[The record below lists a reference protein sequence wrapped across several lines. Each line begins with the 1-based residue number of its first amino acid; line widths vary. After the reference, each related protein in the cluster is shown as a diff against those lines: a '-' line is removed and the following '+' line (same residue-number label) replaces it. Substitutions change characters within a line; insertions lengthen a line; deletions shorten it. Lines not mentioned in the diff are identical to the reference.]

1 MENEI
6 KIKWLRTKDAAIYLG
21 ISTTQIH
28 VLKSQGIL
36 PFTKLG
42 GSIYF
47 DKSDIDK
54 VLESNKVGEVQSEKR
69 IQSIQ

>member
-1 MENEI
+1 ME
-6 KIKWLRTKDAAIYLG
+6 KVTDKKWLRTKEAATYLG
-21 ISTTQIH
+21 ISITQIH

-54 VLESNKVGEVQSEKR
+54 ILEKNKVGEVAE
-69 IQSIQ
+69 

>member
-1 MENEI
+1 MKNEI
-6 KIKWLRTKDAAIYLG
+6 KIKWLRTKEAAKYLG
-21 ISTTQIH
+21 ISITQIH
-28 VLKSQGIL
+28 VLKSQGVL

-54 VLESNKVGEVQSEKR
+54 VLENNKVGEVTQ
-69 IQSIQ
+69 